1 MHWLARALLKT
12 KTEDCKTLDQNLF
25 NECASLY
32 VVINTLDRNTVNECA
47 SLSLCCHTLIHWIG
61 MYLMS
66 AQVFLSVVIH

>member
-32 VVINTLDRNTVNECA
+32 VVINTLDRNSVNECA
-47 SLSLCCHTLIHWIG
+47 SLSLCCHTLTHWIG

-66 AQVFLSVVIH
+66 AQVFLSVVIQ